1 MTKLVEVYTRFV
13 DTFDKILVDEDD
25 NDWEQELKNWISV
38 AKKDESIFSE
48 IDLKSWNELVKE
60 LSNIVATKFIHPVY
74 NFLDP

>member
-25 NDWEQELKNWISV
+25 NDWEQELKNWISA

-48 IDLKSWNELVKE
+48 IVLKSWNELGRV
-60 LSNIVATKFIHPVY
+60 I
-74 NFLDP
+74 